1 MMSLKNFQNNSVI
14 IVYWYAVLT
23 MFTGDIRPMYNFDVS
38 AARRVDPGETLDPSQ
53 NIKLMRYH
61 RGRGQVNEG
70 PFDDTALIRQYLN
83 TRETLDPKLDLHY
96 ITPTPA
102 PGK

>member
-1 MMSLKNFQNNSVI
+1 
-14 IVYWYAVLT
+14 

-38 AARRVDPGETLDPSQ
+38 AAQRVDPGETLDPSQ

-83 TRETLDPKLDLHY
+83 TRETLDPKLDLYY